1 LDEIDENNWY
11 GSENRLG
18 REQNSDSIDEA
29 QNVSDN
35 DRKFENEY
43 GVNWYWYCNNNSVCF
58 IDPDGT
64 TAYMTVTAGI
74 SFYACIGGNIS
85 ATYVFDDSGNK
96 GILLTGGLGFGVQ
109 AGLKGGG
116 KIVELLS
123 KGIVKGI
130 ALPKADT

>member
-1 LDEIDENNWY
+1 
-11 GSENRLG
+11 
-18 REQNSDSIDEA
+18 
-29 QNVSDN
+29 
-35 DRKFENEY
+35 
-43 GVNWYWYCNNNSVCF
+43 
-58 IDPDGT
+58 
-64 TAYMTVTAGI
+64 MTVTAGI